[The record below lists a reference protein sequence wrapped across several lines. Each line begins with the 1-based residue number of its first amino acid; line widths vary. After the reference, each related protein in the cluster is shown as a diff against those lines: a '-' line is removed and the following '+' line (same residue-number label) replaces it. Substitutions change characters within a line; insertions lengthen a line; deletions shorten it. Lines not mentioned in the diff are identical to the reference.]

1 MTDANGCSSTKSV
14 IVNVIPPESVWAPTA
29 FTPNNDQVND
39 IFKIHPIGIIN
50 KYVLKIFDRW
60 GEMVFTSNDQNDGW
74 DGTYQSV
81 KLNVGVYIYY
91 YYIEFIDGVVIENS
105 GDVTLLK

>member
-1 MTDANGCSSTKSV
+1 
-14 IVNVIPPESVWAPTA
+14 
-29 FTPNNDQVND
+29 
-39 IFKIHPIGIIN
+39 
-50 KYVLKIFDRW
+50 
-60 GEMVFTSNDQNDGW
+60 MVFTSNDQNDGW

-91 YYIEFIDGVVIENS
+91 YHIEFIDGVVIENS